1 MHVCGKPLSPED
13 RKVWRQAIAL
23 LIGLQRK
30 NSFGEEDLTAA
41 VGAALHRATK
51 SGNCEDCGV
60 MVASVAAVAEGVP
73 RGSERSPWAGDACTR
88 PGAQIIS

>member
-1 MHVCGKPLSPED
+1 MAGPARRPANLWMAPLCGKPLSPED

-30 NSFGEEDLTAA
+30 NNFGEEDLTAA
-41 VGAALHRATK
+41 VGTALHRATK

-60 MVASVAAVAEGVP
+60 MVASVAAVAEG
-73 RGSERSPWAGDACTR
+73 
-88 PGAQIIS
+88 